1 MTSTGLRF
9 QLRFNAWPAAKAVVQ
24 AAKKEVGFSAE
35 FGRHVRG
42 GGGVLDCASFGG
54 QADPIRLTC
63 SIMQISEIALNC
75 LPAHRVSVRAIG
87 NRMKFR
93 LADRSTALIL

>member
-1 MTSTGLRF
+1 M
-9 QLRFNAWPAAKAVVQ
+9 Q
-24 AAKKEVGFSAE
+24 AAKKEVGFLQSLVAT
-35 FGRHVRG
+35 FG